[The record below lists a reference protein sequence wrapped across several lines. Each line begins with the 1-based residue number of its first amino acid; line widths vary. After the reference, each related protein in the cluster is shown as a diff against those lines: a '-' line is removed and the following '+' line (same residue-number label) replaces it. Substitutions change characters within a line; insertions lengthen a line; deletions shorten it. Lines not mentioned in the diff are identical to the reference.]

1 MMKAIILVLLGGLSF
16 AAAKAQ
22 TWDEW
27 FKQKKTQKKYLL
39 QQVAALQVYIGYAKK
54 GYNIAKD
61 GLGFIGDVKNG
72 EFGLH
77 NAFFGS
83 LKSVNPEIRK
93 YYKVAQ
99 IIELQADILK
109 SCNETKKQLRKAGM
123 MRAEELTYIS
133 ESFDRMLDNCAD
145 LVDELITVTTAN
157 KLELKDDERIRRI
170 DAIDQQ
176 MRDNYSFTYSFG
188 NEARILSASRKRE
201 LDNIQVTKALNGIKK

>member
-1 MMKAIILVLLGGLSF
+1 MLLSCLSF
-16 AAAKAQ
+16 ATAKAQ

-39 QQVAALQVYIGYAKK
+39 QQVAALQVYIGYAQK
-54 GYNIAKD
+54 GYRRAKD
-61 GLGFIGDVKNG
+61 GLDFIGDVKNG
-72 EFGLH
+72 EFRLH

-83 LKSVNPEIRK
+83 LKSINPEIRK
-93 YYKVAQ
+93 YYKVAG
-99 IIELQADILK
+99 IIELQTSILK
-109 SCNETKKQLRKAGM
+109 SCNETKKQLRNGGM
-123 MRAEELTYIS
+123 MRAEELSYVS

-176 MRDNYSFTYSFG
+176 MRDNYSFAYSFG

-201 LDNIQVTKALNGIKK
+201 LDNIQVTKAMNGIKK